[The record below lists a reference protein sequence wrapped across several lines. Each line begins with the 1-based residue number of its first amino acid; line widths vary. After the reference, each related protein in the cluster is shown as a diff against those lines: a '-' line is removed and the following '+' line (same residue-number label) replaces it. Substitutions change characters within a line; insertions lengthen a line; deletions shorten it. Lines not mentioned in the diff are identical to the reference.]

1 MWDGDTRTTVAWV
14 GASLLMFAV
23 TALFALWIGG
33 VVDLFKKLRSVDDR
47 ERAERVIDGARVSE
61 PVVQAD
67 PPVWEAVTGEAWGDA
82 TTEEIARIKDD
93 EEAQVSEQGERLVS
107 LRRPGEATV
116 NGTGPGD
123 HAQLGPFRG
132 IRVEC
137 HECQGVGYV
146 LKSVNDL
153 LRESLGLL
161 GDAGDAVVTEFY
173 RRLIDADNGKPPA
186 DQLASLFPPD
196 LLTDDRTRGQRD
208 KLLKALTALADWY
221 VPDDPALMGRLDTAL
236 RAYGRS
242 HALFVR
248 PDGSVRGATLQE
260 YAAVQTVLMGT
271 LRHAAGKAWL
281 PEYDAAWAEAYDHAA
296 PVMLAEAHRAVLA
309 GEVTMP
315 RMPREARDG

>member
-1 MWDGDTRTTVAWV
+1 
-14 GASLLMFAV
+14 
-23 TALFALWIGG
+23 
-33 VVDLFKKLRSVDDR
+33 VDLFKKLRSVDDR

-82 TTEEIARIKDD
+82 TTAEIARIKDD

-107 LRRPGEATV
+107 MRPAAGGATV
-116 NGTGPGD
+116 SMTGPGD
-123 HAQLGPFRG
+123 HAQVGPVRG
-132 IRVEC
+132 VRVDC
-137 HECQGVGYV
+137 HECAGRGFVV
-146 LKSVNDL
+146 KSVNDL

-173 RRLIDADNGKPPA
+173 RRLINADNGKPPA

-196 LLTDDRTRGQRD
+196 LLTDDRSRGQRD
-208 KLLKALTALADWY
+208 RLLKALTALADWY
-221 VPDDPALMGRLDTAL
+221 VPDDPALMERLDTAL

-260 YAAVQTVLMGT
+260 YAAVQTVLMAT
-271 LRHAAGKAWL
+271 LRDAAGKAWRG
-281 PEYDAAWAEAYDHAA
+281 EYDAAWVEAYDHAA
-296 PVMLAEAHRAVLA
+296 PVMLVEAHRAVLA

-315 RMPREARDG
+315 RMPREARDE